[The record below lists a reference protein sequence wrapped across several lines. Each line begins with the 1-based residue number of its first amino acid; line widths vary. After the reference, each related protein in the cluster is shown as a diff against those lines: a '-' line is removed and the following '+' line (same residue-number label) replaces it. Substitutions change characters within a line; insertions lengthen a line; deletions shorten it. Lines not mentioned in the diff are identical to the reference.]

1 MYLHAR
7 NIPALRMKTLRY
19 EEAAQLVQ
27 DHTAKWQ
34 KQVLFINLA
43 TLCGRQGLS
52 SPTRDQTCVEHSLNQ
67 WTGGN
72 SLEAGLKPQ
81 QFDFR
86 TLAFNQGLINY
97 SPRDNLAQFLFYF
110 FKFYW
115 NTATLIH
122 YVFSM
127 IVFILKQ
134 QNCVAVTQN

>member
-7 NIPALRMKTLRY
+7 NIPALQMITLRY

-52 SPTRDQTCVEHSLNQ
+52 SPTRDQTCVEHTVLTSGPVEVPQKQVLN
-67 WTGGN
+67 
-72 SLEAGLKPQ
+72 LLLKPQ

-86 TLAFNQGLINY
+86 SFALN
-97 SPRDNLAQFLFYF
+97 
-110 FKFYW
+110 
-115 NTATLIH
+115 
-122 YVFSM
+122 
-127 IVFILKQ
+127 
-134 QNCVAVTQN
+134 

>member
-122 YVFSM
+122 
-127 IVFILKQ
+127 
-134 QNCVAVTQN
+134 